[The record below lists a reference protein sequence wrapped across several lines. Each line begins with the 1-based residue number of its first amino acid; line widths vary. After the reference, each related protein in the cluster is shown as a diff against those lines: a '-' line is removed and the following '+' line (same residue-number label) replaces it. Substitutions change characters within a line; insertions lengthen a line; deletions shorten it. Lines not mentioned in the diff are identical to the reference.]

1 MIYPRP
7 YRGGDP
13 GSGCGIRFLIFAAI
27 ALLLGVLILGGGGG
41 EELGFLYF
49 ILVERYNSDYI

>member
-41 EELGFLYF
+41 EEPGILYF
-49 ILVERYNSDYI
+49 TIFIRRF